1 MLIATI
7 PVTDYATAQRRLFE
21 LADRA
26 DGLELRLD
34 YVQNLDMQAI
44 KEIRQACSLPVIMT
58 LRNQAHGGHYPHSED
73 QRLQS
78 MLELC
83 KLNPD
88 YLDLEYDVPVQYIQ
102 AIRRMYPAIKIIL
115 SYHNFQETPADLL
128 GLFQTIYQ
136 ADCYAYKIATQAL
149 SSLDALRMLHCV
161 LTLCTQYR
169 VIGLC
174 MGEFGQCT
182 RILAPIVGSLFTYAC
197 WDNTQ
202 ATAPGQLTLEE
213 LSQIY
218 HYRQLNARTRIYA
231 LLGDPVHS
239 SVGHIL
245 HNRALRFLHQ
255 NAVYVKIR
263 VSQEELAESLD
274 LIRKLPFGGLSIT
287 MPLKEM
293 VVPLLDVADADATT
307 IHAVNT
313 VVRADQRWLGTNTD
327 GLGAMQ
333 ALSEH
338 ISLNQQTIVILGAGG
353 AARAIAYAA
362 LQQGAKVIILNRTLA
377 KAKRL
382 ADDLG
387 CEAYALELFPTLS
400 SYTLCINTLPEKT
413 YQDPVLQM
421 LWDPKHIILGTVVM
435 DIVYQPIE
443 TMFLRIAKAA
453 GCVCIPGFQMYI
465 NQALL
470 QIQHWFQPQDAEL
483 QEIRVLMENF
493 FGKRTQ

>member
-7 PVTDYATAQRRLFE
+7 PVSDYATTKRRLFE

-26 DGLELRLD
+26 DGVELRLD
-34 YVQNLDMQAI
+34 YVQTWDMQAI
-44 KEIRQACSLPVIMT
+44 REIRQACALPVIIT
-58 LRNQAHGGHYPHSED
+58 LRNRAHGGHYPHSED
-73 QRLQS
+73 LRLQRI
-78 MLELC
+78 LELC

-102 AIRRMYPAIKIIL
+102 AIRRMHPAIKIIL
-115 SYHNFQETPADLL
+115 SYHNFEETPADLL
-128 GLFQTIYQ
+128 GLFQIIYQ
-136 ADCYAYKIATQAL
+136 ADCYAYKIATQAQ
-149 SSLDALRMLHCV
+149 SSLDALRMLRCV
-161 LTLCTQYR
+161 LTLSAQYR

-174 MGEFGQCT
+174 MGDFGQCT
-182 RILAPIVGSLFTYAC
+182 RILAPIVGSIFTYAC
-197 WDNTQ
+197 WDTTQ
-202 ATAPGQLTLEE
+202 TTAPGQLTLED

-218 HYRQLNARTRIYA
+218 HYYQLNSSTKVYA

-239 SVGHIL
+239 SVGHII

-255 NAVYVKIR
+255 NVVYVKIR
-263 VSQEELAESLD
+263 LTSEELAAGLD
-274 LIRKLPFGGLSIT
+274 LIRQLPFWGLSIT
-287 MPLKEM
+287 MPLKEI
-293 VVPLLDVADADATT
+293 VVPLLDVIDADANA
-307 IHAVNT
+307 IQAINT
-313 VVRADQRWLGTNTD
+313 VVRASQRWLGTNTD

-338 ISLNQQTIVILGAGG
+338 IALNRQTIVILGAGG

-421 LWDPKHIILGTVVM
+421 LWDPKHIIPGTVVM

-443 TMFLRIAKAA
+443 TTFLRIAKAA

-465 NQALL
+465 GQALL